1 LTALSGAVLGGAGLV
16 AAATVAGAWLVRRR
30 PGQQQTWFAAAAGLL
45 LIIAGLH
52 LLPDAWADAQEA
64 GIWPPL
70 VPIAAVTAFAA
81 ARLAA
86 RAGCGCREH
95 REQVAGTGMAVA
107 LAIHR
112 FLEGAAI
119 ALAGSVAVAL
129 ALAVHA
135 FGEGLATGALLGGQP
150 RRRVA
155 GWLALMCVSPV
166 FGAVVADAFPVPEV
180 AEPVLVATAAG
191 VLAQAALVSLRAAF
205 RGLRPRQLLVSR
217 PAAVT
222 TTAAVVTVLAVY
234 GIG

>member
-1 LTALSGAVLGGAGLV
+1 VTALSGAVLGGAGLV

-30 PGQQQTWFAAAAGLL
+30 PGQRRAWFAAAAGLL

-52 LLPDAWADAQEA
+52 LLPDAWAGAQEA

-70 VPIAAVTAFAA
+70 VPIAAVAA
-81 ARLAA
+81 GAGAGLAA
-86 RAGCGCREH
+86 RVGCGCGEH
-95 REQVAGTGMAVA
+95 RERVAGTGMAAA
-107 LAIHR
+107 LAVHR

-119 ALAGSVAVAL
+119 ALAGSAAVAL

-135 FGEGLATGALLGGQP
+135 FGEGLATGALLSGQP

-166 FGAVVADAFPVPEV
+166 LGAVVADAFPVPEV

-191 VLAQAALVSLRAAF
+191 VLVQAALVSLRAAF

-222 TTAAVVTVLAVY
+222 TTAAVVTILAVY
-234 GIG
+234 GAG

>member
-1 LTALSGAVLGGAGLV
+1 MTALSGAVLGGAGLV

-30 PGQQQTWFAAAAGLL
+30 PGQRQTWFAAAAGLL

-52 LLPDAWADAQEA
+52 LLPDAWADAEEA
-64 GIWPPL
+64 GIWLPL
-70 VPIAAVTAFAA
+70 VPMAAVAAFVAA
-81 ARLAA
+81 GLAA
-86 RAGCGCREH
+86 RAGCGCGEH

-112 FLEGAAI
+112 LLEGAAI
-119 ALAGSVAVAL
+119 ALTGSVAVAL
-129 ALAVHA
+129 ALAVHT
-135 FGEGLATGALLGGQP
+135 FGEGLATGALLSGQP

-155 GWLALMCVSPV
+155 GWLTLMCVSPV
-166 FGAVVADAFPVPEV
+166 IGAVVAAAFPVPEV

-191 VLAQAALVSLRAAF
+191 VLAQAAVVSLRAAF

-234 GIG
+234 GAG

>member
-1 LTALSGAVLGGAGLV
+1 MTTLSGAVLGGAGLV
-16 AAATVAGAWLVRRR
+16 AAATVAGALLVGRR
-30 PGQQQTWFAAAAGLL
+30 PGQRQSWFAAAAGLL

-52 LLPDAWADAQEA
+52 LLPDAWADAREA
-64 GIWPPL
+64 EVWPPL
-70 VPIAAVTAFAA
+70 VPIATVAAFLAA
-81 ARLAA
+81 GLAA
-86 RAGCGCREH
+86 RVGCGCRE
-95 REQVAGTGMAVA
+95 RQELVAGTRMAVA

-119 ALAGSVAVAL
+119 ALTGSVAVAL
-129 ALAVHA
+129 ALAAHA
-135 FGEGLATGALLGGQP
+135 FGEGLATGALLSGQP

-155 GWLALMCVSPV
+155 GWLALMCLSPV

-205 RGLRPRQLLVSR
+205 RGLRPRQLIVSR

-222 TTAAVVTVLAVY
+222 AAAAAVTVLAVY
-234 GIG
+234 GAG

>member
-1 LTALSGAVLGGAGLV
+1 MTALSGAVLGGAGLV

-30 PGQQQTWFAAAAGLL
+30 PGQRQTWFAAATGLL

-64 GIWPPL
+64 GIWLPL
-70 VPIAAVTAFAA
+70 VPMAAVAAFAA
-81 ARLAA
+81 AGLAA
-86 RAGCGCREH
+86 RTGCGCREH

-112 FLEGAAI
+112 LLEGAAI
-119 ALAGSVAVAL
+119 ALTGSVAVAL

-135 FGEGLATGALLGGQP
+135 FGEGLATGALLSGQP

-155 GWLALMCVSPV
+155 GWLTLMCVSPV
-166 FGAVVADAFPVPEV
+166 FGAVVADAFPVPET

-205 RGLRPRQLLVSR
+205 RGLRPRQLLLSR
-217 PAAVT
+217 PAAIT
-222 TTAAVVTVLAVY
+222 MTAAIVTVLAVY
-234 GIG
+234 GAG

>member
-1 LTALSGAVLGGAGLV
+1 MSGAVLSGAALV

-30 PGQQQTWFAAAAGLL
+30 PGQRQTWFAAAAGLL

-52 LLPDAWADAQEA
+52 LLPGAWADAREA
-64 GIWPPL
+64 GIWLPL
-70 VPIAAVTAFAA
+70 VPLAAVAGVAA
-81 ARLAA
+81 AGLAA
-86 RAGCGCREH
+86 HAGCGCGEH
-95 REQVAGTGMAVA
+95 RERAAGAGMAVA

-119 ALAGSVAVAL
+119 ALAGSAAVAL

-135 FGEGLATGALLGGQP
+135 FGEGLAAGALLGGQP
-150 RRRVA
+150 RRQVA

-166 FGAVVADAFPVPEV
+166 LGAAVTEAFPVPAA

-191 VLAQAALVSLRAAF
+191 VLVQAAVVSLRAAF
-205 RGLRPRQLLVSR
+205 RGVRPGRLLVSR

-222 TTAAVVTVLAVY
+222 ATAAVVTVLAVY
-234 GIG
+234 GAG